1 MNNHLMEF
9 FKIFQMT
16 FEVQT
21 LVIDNGS
28 NTIKAGFNKDETPRS
43 VFRSVL
49 GRIKCIF
56 DSGVRNKDVFVGNL
70 VNENLH
76 DLTYPIERGI
86 VKNWDAMEKI
96 WHYAFKDELCV
107 DTAEH
112 PVLLTEPILNPKS
125 NREKMVQLMF
135 ETFSVPSFYVT
146 TQNVLSIYASGR
158 TTGLSCNL
166 GNEVSTVVPVYEGY
180 SIPHSITS
188 LNLGGLNISEY
199 LQKLLNQKGHSFT
212 TPDEKETIRR
222 IKEECSYVALDYD
235 SEIQKA
241 KSSECEIKYKISDR
255 NVVTIGKERF
265 CCTEILFKPHMNGFD
280 YDGIDKVIFN
290 SIKKCDID
298 IHKEM
303 YANIIPS
310 GCSAMFEGLPERLEK
325 EVKCFAPAT
334 MKLKIVAPK
343 SKYTAWI
350 GGSILAGLDT
360 FPLMVIRHDEYT
372 DEGPRI
378 IHRKCF

>member
-1 MNNHLMEF
+1 M
-9 FKIFQMT
+9 
-16 FEVQT
+16 
-21 LVIDNGS
+21 
-28 NTIKAGFNKDETPRS
+28 
-43 VFRSVL
+43 
-49 GRIKCIF
+49 
-56 DSGVRNKDVFVGNL
+56 
-70 VNENLH
+70 H

-180 SIPHSITS
+180 SIPHSITN

-265 CCTEILFKPHMNGFD
+265 CCTELLFKPHMNGFD